1 MSKKINCPL
10 YGFVSITPRM
20 RCIIDTPE
28 FKRLHNLRQLGLT
41 YLIYPSANHTRFEH
55 SLGVSHLARILT
67 TSLQKNQPELGITD
81 NEIELIQIAGL
92 IHDIGHGPF
101 SHLYDYEFTPSYHHE
116 KRGQNLLCEMVT
128 KYNLPFT
135 QEEVNFII
143 DCVDPPKEDER
154 NFKYQIV
161 SNKLCSID
169 VDKIDYIQRDN
180 YHLGFGLNEKYLRL
194 IHDCRVVQFE
204 GSLVLGWPNKLE
216 DEVLSL
222 FASRYRL
229 HKKVYNHH
237 TVKAAEFSLTN
248 ILRKIL
254 EFEVPWNSLTDNI
267 ISMPINEEVILMKE
281 SFDRREFPK
290 LLHEDVLYEEDM
302 GNIGNIMEQSYKQFI
317 QKMRAKKCK
326 LFFQKIKIGF
336 GFKNV
341 LKNVVYFK
349 GTDYT
354 GYTTLK
360 YNTFMAP
367 STTSEIVFRIYV
379 EKPYLEICK
388 YEFENI
394 LEDNINGRSFK

>member
-55 SLGVSHLARILT
+55 SLGVSHLAKILT
-67 TSLQKNQPELGITD
+67 TSLQKNQPELNITD

-101 SHLYDYEFTPSYHHE
+101 SHLYDYEFSPSYRHE
-116 KRGQNLLCEMVT
+116 KRGQNLLCEMIG

-135 QEEVNFII
+135 KDEINFII
-143 DCVDPPKEDER
+143 DCIEPPSELER

-194 IHDCRVVQFE
+194 INDCRVVQFK

-237 TVKAAEFSLTN
+237 TVKAAEYSLTN
-248 ILRKIL
+248 ILKKIL
-254 EFEVPWNSLTDNI
+254 EFDVPWNSLTDNI
-267 ISMPINEEVILMKE
+267 ISMPINDEVIAMKE

-290 LLHEDVLYEEDM
+290 LIHEDVLYEEEM
-302 GNIGNIMEQSYKQFI
+302 GNIGDIMEQSYKQFV
-317 QKMRAKKCK
+317 QKMRSKKCK

-341 LKNVVYFK
+341 LKNVVYFNKNKQKAYKMKNYNMK
-349 GTDYT
+349 GY
-354 GYTTLK
+354 K
-360 YNTFMAP
+360 MKWYNKKQY
-367 STTSEIVFRIYV
+367 SI
-379 EKPYLEICK
+379 
-388 YEFENI
+388 
-394 LEDNINGRSFK
+394 

>member
-10 YGFVSITPRM
+10 YGFISITPRM

-55 SLGVSHLARILT
+55 SLGVSHLAKILT

-101 SHLYDYEFTPSYHHE
+101 SHLYDYEFSPGCHHE
-116 KRGQNLLCEMVT
+116 KRGQILFCEMVS
-128 KYNLPFT
+128 KYNLSFT
-135 QEEVNFII
+135 QNEINFII
-143 DCVDPPKEDER
+143 DCIDPPKELER

-161 SNKLCSID
+161 SNKICSID

-194 IHDCRVVQFE
+194 IHDCRVVRFN
-204 GSLVLGWPNKLE
+204 GCLVLGWPNKLE

-237 TVKAAEFSLTN
+237 TVKSAEYSLIN
-248 ILRKIL
+248 LLKKIL

-267 ISMPINEEVILMKE
+267 ISMPINDEVINMKE
-281 SFDRREFPK
+281 EFDKREFPK
-290 LLHEDVLYEEDM
+290 LLNEDVLYEESM
-302 GNIGNIMEQSYKQFI
+302 GNIGSIMEKSYKQFI

-326 LFFQKIKIGF
+326 LYFQKIKIGF

-354 GYTTLK
+354 GYNVEK

-367 STTSEIVFRIYV
+367 STTSEIIFRIYV
-379 EKPYLEICK
+379 EKPYLEVCK
-388 YEFENI
+388 YEFQNI
-394 LEDNINGRSFK
+394 LEDNIKWKEC